1 MVGWRGAGESMG
13 EEKKKK
19 NKAGSVPLV
28 FAKCS
33 SGQNITRKQSDRLK
47 KGTGRHQ

>member
-1 MVGWRGAGESMG
+1 MG
-13 EEKKKK
+13 EGKKKK

-33 SGQNITRKQSDRLK
+33 SGQNITRKRSDRLK